1 MKKEHLI
8 QHIQEMSEEQINYL
22 SDLLNFANSY
32 DYQLKF
38 KLCGI
43 SEEEKRKIDTATP
56 EPYAKAIREIYPDF
70 NNGNNVY
77 NYNSNNYGE
86 MLNINNLFV
95 SNLKKVLKLKTL

>member
-1 MKKEHLI
+1 MTKENLLK
-8 QHIQEMSEEQINYL
+8 HIEAMQPEQIEFL

-77 NYNSNNYGE
+77 NYNVNHYGE